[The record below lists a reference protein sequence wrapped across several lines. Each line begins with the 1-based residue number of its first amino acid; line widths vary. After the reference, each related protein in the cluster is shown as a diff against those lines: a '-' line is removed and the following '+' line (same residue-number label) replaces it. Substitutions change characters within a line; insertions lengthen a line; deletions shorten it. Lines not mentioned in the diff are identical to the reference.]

1 MRATERL
8 TTTGEIELEGWGEA
22 IRWEG
27 RGKLTILED
36 DARILASECGGD
48 DGGD

>member
-1 MRATERL
+1 MRATERFDN
-8 TTTGEIELEGWGEA
+8 GGDRVGGGGEA